1 MSEQVV
7 SSWPPPCT
15 AHLSINAQV
24 ALQRQREALR
34 ARPLR
39 DTPLRMQAL
48 RWDEAIE
55 LEDQDD

>member
-1 MSEQVV
+1 VSESVV

-34 ARPLR
+34 SRPLR
-39 DTPLRMQAL
+39 VQALRVQAL
-48 RWDEAIE
+48 RWDEALE
-55 LEDQDD
+55 TEDQDA

>member
-1 MSEQVV
+1 MPSEHV

-34 ARPLR
+34 SRPLR
-39 DTPLRMQAL
+39 DTPLRVQAL
-48 RWDEAIE
+48 RWEEAIE
-55 LEDQDD
+55 TEDQDA